1 MRDPQLE
8 RINNR
13 IDHLIDD
20 LTVLKGLE
28 RSGSDVSAYI
38 QSISQEL
45 KLLQQRKRDLPQIA
59 QPQAQGDGLL

>member
-1 MRDPQLE
+1 MADLQWE

-20 LTVLKGLE
+20 LMVLKGLE

-38 QSISQEL
+38 QNLCQEL
-45 KLLQQRKRDLPQIA
+45 KTLESRKRELASRGHNRCGTP
-59 QPQAQGDGLL
+59 